1 VIIVPNGIVSNEA
14 VTLCESS
21 SIPFKTSPPGA
32 LCHKLCH
39 KVCGIGHN
47 LYIQEGKRAAP
58 QAVYQELTVGQKYIA
73 EEKCLRRIED
83 SRKPAQ
89 ETLHVTC
96 AVRECRAIK
105 GWDGRSDF
113 RNIHHNRLDT
123 FTCLDLELR
132 FLKSVKT
139 SRQRNYPNLDIILG
153 LKRYAKYISPCS
165 IRAVG
170 LPCNIKLPHEI
181 IRPHWHSRGIPK
193 HRE

>member
-1 VIIVPNGIVSNEA
+1 MTHAIWYPKGNETILVNHIPVIKVTICDHRSKRHREQRSSNIVRKLFNPLQDI
-14 VTLCESS
+14 
-21 SIPFKTSPPGA
+21 PPGA

-132 FLKSVKT
+132 F
-139 SRQRNYPNLDIILG
+139 
-153 LKRYAKYISPCS
+153 
-165 IRAVG
+165 
-170 LPCNIKLPHEI
+170 
-181 IRPHWHSRGIPK
+181 
-193 HRE
+193 